1 MILLEADPNA
11 VEPGWTALIVVLFL
25 AGAMVLLYLS
35 MRKQFRKIHTPDDDE
50 EQATD
55 STEQATDSTSERQPG
70 APG

>member
-1 MILLEADPNA
+1 MMVLEVDPNA

-35 MRKQFRKIHTPDDDE
+35 MRKQFRKIRTPDDVED
-50 EQATD
+50 
-55 STEQATDSTSERQPG
+55 QATDSTSERQPG

>member
-1 MILLEADPNA
+1 MIVLEVDPNA

-35 MRKQFRKIHTPDDDE
+35 MRKQFRKIRTPDDVED
-50 EQATD
+50 
-55 STEQATDSTSERQPG
+55 QATDSTSERQPG

>member
-11 VEPGWTALIVVLFL
+11 VEPGWTALIVVLLL

-35 MRKQFRKIHTPDDDE
+35 MRKQFRKIRTPDDVED
-50 EQATD
+50 
-55 STEQATDSTSERQPG
+55 QATDSTSERQPG